1 MQTTKARQILFVL
14 GWLAA
19 TLYVL
24 VGVGELIL
32 ADDPLLRRMLFLAAL
47 TGFAAL
53 VVIGIRTIERRPWPG
68 AALASVGAVLGGFSL
83 FWTVLAILL
92 AIAIVVLSVLCARRD
107 SASPAYAPGS

>member
-1 MQTTKARQILFVL
+1 MQTTKARQTLFVL

-19 TLYVL
+19 ALYVL
-24 VGVGELIL
+24 
-32 ADDPLLRRMLFLAAL
+32 DPLLRRMLFLAAL

-68 AALASVGAVLGGFSL
+68 AALVSVGAVLAGFSL

-92 AIAIVVLSVLCARRD
+92 AIAIVVLSVVCARRV
-107 SASPAYAPGS
+107 SASPAHAPGS